1 MCCNANRCCC
11 GCIGMK
17 TGITIAGIIDLLIL
31 LAAAAAIAVVIG
43 YHGGL
48 LFMIYIANSNYIFV
62 MVVLIAWFGIL
73 VTSDILLIVGVGGNN
88 TGLMMVWLITGMINI
103 VFLLTIWASVFL
115 FFAYTSCSECWSLLL
130 DIFLGNDTTL
140 AEGNNRRN
148 RDKDEFSQLREDENG
163 FYQLAIILWLS
174 YTLIIVVPIYYI
186 YLWVIVKC
194 HLENIIKRQMAVVPL
209 LTQQPIAQPP
219 DMSNQTTA

>member
-1 MCCNANRCCC
+1 
-11 GCIGMK
+11 
-17 TGITIAGIIDLLIL
+17 
-31 LAAAAAIAVVIG
+31 
-43 YHGGL
+43 
-48 LFMIYIANSNYIFV
+48 
-62 MVVLIAWFGIL
+62 
-73 VTSDILLIVGVGGNN
+73 
-88 TGLMMVWLITGMINI
+88 MINI

-209 LTQQPIAQPP
+209 LTQQPIAQLPI
-219 DMSNQTTA
+219 MSNQTTA